1 MDGKTHPRFQQQQA
15 GIMGRL
21 DFFGVALRIRLCRF
35 QELPLFVWR
44 KDISSPRRVYVTPHP
59 SSGKQALWNNSTR
72 QALIPAFP
80 CLSSEYISS
89 CT

>member
-1 MDGKTHPRFQQQQA
+1 MDGKTHPRFQQQQT

-44 KDISSPRRVYVTPHP
+44 KVAAEHMLSQAPEPCIVFSGIGQQPRHE
-59 SSGKQALWNNSTR
+59 L
-72 QALIPAFP
+72 F
-80 CLSSEYISS
+80 
-89 CT
+89 